1 MRLFLE
7 VLRAVQYAHSN
18 LILHRD
24 LKPANILGHAQ
35 GRVKLLDFGIA
46 KLLDD
51 RTQGAQP
58 TELTQLA
65 GRAFTPEYAAPEQIQ
80 GEDVTTATDVYA
92 LGVLL
97 YQLLSG
103 EHPTALPTVRRSS
116 SCAQW
121 SKTCRHA
128 CRSRGA
134 HDASL
139 GGAACAHG
147 DAAGAR
153 RCAATS
159 TTSRRKR

>member
-1 MRLFLE
+1 M
-7 VLRAVQYAHSN
+7 LRAVRYAHSN

-24 LKPANILGHAQ
+24 LKPANILVTRE

-65 GRAFTPEYAAPEQIQ
+65 GRAFTPEYAAPEQIR

-97 YQLLSG
+97 YRLLSG
-103 EHPTALPTVRRSS
+103 EHPDRPADRCGRRAVARSD
-116 SCAQW
+116 
-121 SKTCRHA
+121 RH
-128 CRSRGA
+128 RTGTLVGSRGA
-134 HDASL
+134 HDA
-139 GGAACAHG
+139 
-147 DAAGAR
+147 AR
-153 RCAATS
+153 RCRPWATVIAAGEGIA
-159 TTSRRKR
+159 RRPRQHRSKSP